1 MSAGLTIGVKIAD
14 SATALLQ
21 RVKAFN
27 EENSRL
33 PEEWDMSAHIGI
45 NPMLLALSMEL
56 ALKAWYVFDHD
67 TPEAKWG
74 HNLSE
79 LFEGLKQE
87 SQDKLDAEFRRS
99 VVPFHPNFLY
109 VDYGIRNVLAQHESA
124 FVDWRYTYERKSIS
138 FHEST
143 FVATLEMVLSEF
155 RKRYRTVKVP
165 QTWPSV

>member
-21 RVKAFN
+21 RVEAFN
-27 EENSRL
+27 KESSVL

-67 TPEAKWG
+67 TPKAKRG
-74 HNLSE
+74 HNLLK
-79 LFEGLKQE
+79 LFEELKQE
-87 SQDKLDAEFRRS
+87 SQDKLHAEFRRS
-99 VVPFHPNFLY
+99 VAPLHPNLIH

-124 FVDWRYTYERKSIS
+124 FVDWRYIHERKNVS

-143 FVATLEMVLSEF
+143 FVATLQMVLSEF

-165 QTWPSV
+165 QTWPLV